1 MSKVRGSA
9 VLFLTT
15 LALFVLLA
23 AGIPA
28 AASLTAGLPADILA
42 ADIQGC
48 AMCKLSAEAAG
59 EDAARALDYGIF
71 ILMVPTVIFF
81 LGIFYW
87 AFSHRDRSL
96 ADQMEAE
103 EQVARTDLAELP
115 PQDSSA

>member
-1 MSKVRGSA
+1 MNKVRGSA
-9 VLFLTT
+9 VLFLTA

-23 AGIPA
+23 AGTPA
-28 AASLTAGLPADILA
+28 AASLTAELSAGILS

-103 EQVARTDLAELP
+103 EQAQAGLAELP
-115 PQDSSA
+115 PPDSSL

>member
-1 MSKVRGSA
+1 MSKFQGSA
-9 VLFLTT
+9 VLFSTA
-15 LALFVLLA
+15 LALFVLLT

-28 AASLTAGLPADILA
+28 VA
-42 ADIQGC
+42 QGC

-71 ILMVPTVIFF
+71 ILLVPTIIFF

-96 ADQMEAE
+96 ADQIEAE
-103 EQVARTDLAELP
+103 ERAQAGLAKLP

>member
-9 VLFLTT
+9 VFYLTA

-28 AASLTAGLPADILA
+28 AASLTAELS

-71 ILMVPTVIFF
+71 ILLVPTVIFF

-103 EQVARTDLAELP
+103 EQAARTDLAELP
-115 PQDSSA
+115 PRDSSA